1 MQLASFRKTVEPV
14 HAPQEHGRRQ
24 RCRLCQ
30 LRSSLC
36 KNETRLE
43 CRRAPLKR
51 DRLFG
56 PREDRGCA
64 RSLVIQ
70 FYNVAKKKKASQGVL
85 HSCTSENLWCAE
97 MERSRS
103 EVGLACLHDLQLVPD
118 SGREVHSESRGC
130 PNSKAARGKKC
141 RPEGAH
147 CVMCEADLLRRQT
160 IGYGFECL
168 RMGLAAGFGT
178 PGLPVRAENELRD
191 PLPVRIVAGALSA
204 YSRL

>member
-1 MQLASFRKTVEPV
+1 MPFVPAAQLSVQERDTAGVPKSSAEKRPSFRSSRRPRLRKKPRYSILQRSQKKT
-14 HAPQEHGRRQ
+14 
-24 RCRLCQ
+24 
-30 LRSSLC
+30 
-36 KNETRLE
+36 
-43 CRRAPLKR
+43 
-51 DRLFG
+51 
-56 PREDRGCA
+56 
-64 RSLVIQ
+64 
-70 FYNVAKKKKASQGVL
+70 SQGVL

-103 EVGLACLHDLQLVPD
+103 EVDLACLHDLQLVPD